1 MGGKGQCYRCGRQ
14 GHWSKEC
21 PRNPAV
27 RMNNSVPPVGYPTPG
42 YGDRFSRFG
51 MDRSFGAD
59 RSFGEQRGFV
69 DRMRPYPDP
78 YERRPPMPSSQQDNY
93 MYYRRPYDGYG
104 YTRRSPPPGPTMASR
119 YVKLILSIDYLAILT
134 YDERYFFLNIPKKIW
149 VF

>member
-51 MDRSFGAD
+51 MERSFGAD

-104 YTRRSPPPGPTMASR
+104 YTRRSPPPGPTMPSR
-119 YVKLILSIDYLAILT
+119 YVKSVLCIDY
-134 YDERYFFLNIPKKIW
+134 
-149 VF
+149 